1 MMWKP
6 MTAIDETLRGLGQIP
21 NVQVSAG
28 ASLALYTRFGLGG
41 PADIYA
47 ETDGVA
53 SFVAAVRVARLSGL
67 DYSIIGGGTNLV
79 AADEGYRGIVLRF
92 TGSAIAA
99 EGNRVAAEAGA
110 ELQTVVDFA
119 IGRGLAGLETLAGI
133 PGSLGAA
140 IYGNAGAY
148 GRSIAEVAARVTFF
162 DGQDERALAGRE
174 CEFRYRESIF
184 KRHKEWIVF
193 SAELELVEGDGAE
206 LRRRADGI
214 LALRNTKFPPTMKCA
229 GSVFKNL
236 LASELP
242 PGVAVPPEAE
252 REGKVP
258 AAYFL
263 EQVGAK
269 GLAHGGIRVADYHA
283 NLIYNAGG
291 GTARQFR
298 ELAAELKAR
307 VRERFGLEL
316 EEEVQY
322 LGFGPGAR

>member
-1 MMWKP
+1 MWKP
-6 MTAIDETLRGLGQIP
+6 MTVIDETLRALGQIP

-28 ASLALYTRFGLGG
+28 APLALYTRFGLGG

-47 ETDGVA
+47 QTDRAAG
-53 SFVAAVRVARLSGL
+53 FVAAVRVARLSGL
-67 DYSIIGGGTNLV
+67 DYCVLGGGTNLV

-99 EGNRVAAEAGA
+99 QGHRVAAEAGA

-119 IGRGLAGLETLAGI
+119 IRRGLGGLETLAGI

-148 GRSIAEVAARVTFF
+148 GRSIAEAVARVTFF
-162 DGQDERALAGRE
+162 DGQAERALAGDE
-174 CEFRYRESIF
+174 CEFRYRESLF
-184 KRHKEWIVF
+184 KRHKEWVVF
-193 SAELELVEGDGAE
+193 SAELALVEADAAA
-206 LRRRADGI
+206 LRRNADEI
-214 LALRNTKFPPTMKCA
+214 LALRHAKFPPTMKCA

-242 PGVAVPPEAE
+242 PGVAVPPEVE

-263 EQVGAK
+263 DQVGAK
-269 GLAHGGIRVADYHA
+269 GLAIGGIHVADYHA
-283 NLIYNAGG
+283 NLIYNDGAGA
-291 GTARQFR
+291 ARQFR

-307 VRERFGLEL
+307 VRDRFGLEL
-316 EEEVQY
+316 QEEVQY
-322 LGFGPGAR
+322 LGFGPAAR